1 MIPVTYG
8 YARVSK
14 TDDTTRNLETQLHIL
29 EQYGIRQEHIL
40 SDEMTGS
47 TMSRPAWNKL
57 MAQVRPNDTIVV
69 AWLDR
74 FSRNFEERVRIQAE
88 LTKQEIGIISIRE
101 DINTADNSAAAKLF
115 RRMMLAQGAYQ
126 VDATSER
133 VKAGLD
139 RAKAAGKRLGRPPT
153 LTPEQVQECRRMYAE
168 TPSIRRVA
176 RILGVSQGTVNRAL
190 DLKAD
195 PIGRGK

>member
-1 MIPVTYG
+1 
-8 YARVSK
+8 
-14 TDDTTRNLETQLHIL
+14 
-29 EQYGIRQEHIL
+29 
-40 SDEMTGS
+40 
-47 TMSRPAWNKL
+47 
-57 MAQVRPNDTIVV
+57 MAGVRPNDTIVV

-74 FSRNFEERVRIQAE
+74 FSRHFDDGVRIQAE
-88 LTKQEIGIISIRE
+88 LTQQKIGIIAIKE
-101 DINTADNSAAAKLF
+101 EINTADDSAAAKYF
-115 RRMMLAQGAYQ
+115 RRMMMANGAYQ

-139 RAKAAGKRLGRPPT
+139 RAKAEGKRLGRPPT
-153 LTPEQVQECRRMYAE
+153 LTPGQVQECRRMYAE

-176 RILGVSQGTVNRAL
+176 RILGVSQGTVKRAL